1 MEEITSL
8 FSPGNKNWVTPFS
21 TPIWRKIIS
30 PSVLDAWNVNGFI
43 PEFSIK
49 KCTVLKRETS
59 KLSIFSVSTFEKLKL
74 FSFVPSSRD
83 K

>member
-8 FSPGNKNWVTPFS
+8 FSLRNKINIRFLPLFGENYF
-21 TPIWRKIIS
+21 S

-49 KCTVLKRETS
+49 SGTVLKRETS